1 MTLSN
6 LATAILLI
14 TRFLMMIV
22 LADVIV
28 SYFLDPY
35 HPIRRFLDNLVQP
48 LLEPIRRLL
57 PSAGMIDLS
66 PLVLLILL
74 EVIGRG
80 LTEILI

>member
-1 MTLSN
+1 MSN